1 MRRVMLAGFLA
12 FAYVLPE
19 SAGAAELKQ
28 ETTEAFNQYV
38 RATEDRM
45 AEGLRDGGTFFWVD
59 RFPELQRDK
68 LYAQLRQGEIV
79 IERLETPEKE
89 KRIRVPDGLIHHWI
103 ALGFIPGVTLQQVL
117 AFMQDYDHHESIYK
131 PDVLRSRLL
140 IADGNYFKVYLR
152 LHQKAIIT
160 AVFNAEFD
168 VSYFPL
174 DENRAHS
181 RSYSTR
187 IAEVEDADRSD
198 EREKPIGRDRGI
210 LWRLYSYWRFQEKD
224 GGVYIQV
231 ESVALSRSVPVL
243 LAWVVIPLLKSIP
256 REYLSRLLTSTRV
269 ALTNKSAATSFG
281 TSPRANHLSKRFF
294 LVAPT
299 SGAVQNEGHSTVI
312 LAIQERSL

>member
-1 MRRVMLAGFLA
+1 
-12 FAYVLPE
+12 
-19 SAGAAELKQ
+19 
-28 ETTEAFNQYV
+28 
-38 RATEDRM
+38 
-45 AEGLRDGGTFFWVD
+45 
-59 RFPELQRDK
+59 
-68 LYAQLRQGEIV
+68 
-79 IERLETPEKE
+79 
-89 KRIRVPDGLIHHWI
+89 VPDGLIHHWI

-198 EREKPIGRDRGI
+198 EGEKPIGRDRGI

-243 LAWVVIPLLKSIP
+243 LAWVVNPLLKSIP

-281 TSPRANHLSKRFF
+281 TSPGQTIFPSDFSSLRRPLGRCRMK
-294 LVAPT
+294 
-299 SGAVQNEGHSTVI
+299 VI
-312 LAIQERSL
+312 PR